1 MMSPGAPR
9 VPSTRWGIGGVR
21 WHPGRLLLLVL
32 LLQLSCNEEV
42 VLPVPAID
50 VAAELAGTRAL
61 PPAVL
66 TAMEGVYEVID
77 GQALLGREAV
87 VKHTGSGLSIFTDR
101 DAGVVMLECGIAD
114 SAIIVVGTWRKLT
127 GTETGVFRA
136 SISELHGAARLLAGG
151 TAEAG
156 AVTVLG
162 DFGNATGKGM
172 RPLQLVYRRPLYH
185 GPRPF
190 LVIAHRAGGRNSD
203 HLPASENT
211 AELVRMA
218 ERFGA
223 NGVEIDVQVTRDG
236 VPVVYHDETLN
247 LRLTQ
252 KSGLVGSISD
262 YTLAQIESFVRLKNG
277 ERIPTLRRMLGT
289 ILRQTTLRFVWLDS
303 KYTVPVALLRDLQRA
318 YVDSARH
325 FNRDLTIVIGLP
337 DAEKVDQLLRI
348 PDYEDA
354 TVLCELDVETVRR
367 THAEIWAPRWTMG
380 TQNALVAAMH
390 AEGRLVLSWTLDN
403 AEYIQQFLRDG
414 DVDGILSNYPS
425 LVAYYHFV
433 Q

>member
-1 MMSPGAPR
+1 M
-9 VPSTRWGIGGVR
+9 
-21 WHPGRLLLLVL
+21 LLVVIL
-32 LLQLSCNEEV
+32 LPLACSDEV
-42 VLPVPAID
+42 VVPVPAID

-77 GQALLGREAV
+77 GRSLLGREAV
-87 VKHTGSGLSIFTDR
+87 VKQTGSGLSIFTDR
-101 DAGVVMLECGIAD
+101 DAGLVVLECGVAD
-114 SAIIVVGTWRKLT
+114 SAIAFAGTWRKLT

-136 SISELHGAARLLAGG
+136 TISELRGAARLLRGG

-156 AVTVLG
+156 AVTMLG
-162 DFGNATGKGM
+162 DFGNAEGKGL
-172 RPLQLVYRRPLYH
+172 RPLQLVYRRPLYQR
-185 GPRPF
+185 PRPF

-211 AELVRMA
+211 AELVRLA

-223 NGVEIDVQVTRDG
+223 DGVEIDVQVTRDG
-236 VPVVYHDETLN
+236 VPVIYHDETLN

-252 KSGLVGSISD
+252 KSGLVGSISE
-262 YTLAQIESFVRLKNG
+262 YTLAQLESFVRLKNG

-289 ILRQTTLRFVWLDS
+289 ILRHTGLRFVWLDS
-303 KYTVPVALLRDLQRA
+303 KYTVPVALLRDIQRA
-318 YVDSARH
+318 YADSARL
-325 FNRDLTIVIGLP
+325 FDRDLAIVIGLP

-348 PDYEDA
+348 PDYQEA
-354 TVLCELDVETVRR
+354 TVLCELDVATTRR
-367 THAEIWAPRWTMG
+367 AHAEIWAPRWTLG
-380 TQNALVAAMH
+380 TQHALVAQMQ

-414 DVDGILSNYPS
+414 TFDGMLSNYPS
-425 LVAYYHFV
+425 LVAYYHYV